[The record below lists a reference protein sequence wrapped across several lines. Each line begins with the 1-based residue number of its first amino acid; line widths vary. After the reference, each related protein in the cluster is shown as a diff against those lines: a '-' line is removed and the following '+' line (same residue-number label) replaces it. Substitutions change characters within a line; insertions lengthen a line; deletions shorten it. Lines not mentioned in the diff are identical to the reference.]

1 MPNMR
6 TVSQDERAKM
16 ARAYMRGGMAPYQA
30 ARNTGF
36 CRVGLMQ
43 EAIRAMEGREAEEAS
58 PRAAQYKYGLGPA
71 TVEEAVAEK
80 PVESAE
86 DEAISLPEDT
96 VAELCEDDEP
106 ETPQTVYPF
115 LKPGEVKT
123 AGVLMTLQTERLMIR
138 LYEKNG
144 RQLFQVTERRTGH
157 YLELQQ
163 QVVRELKNALGLC
176 LGAMNMQQREGV
188 SPTKPDS
195 LL

>member
-6 TVSQDERAKM
+6 TLSQDERAKM
-16 ARAYMRGGMAPYQA
+16 AREYMRGGMAPYQA

-36 CRVGLMQ
+36 CRVGIMQ
-43 EAIRAMEGREAEEAS
+43 EAIRAMEGREAEEAAH
-58 PRAAQYKYGLGPA
+58 REEQDEDAMIMQYGTKA
-71 TVEEAVAEK
+71 DNTNT
-80 PVESAE
+80 ESDDA
-86 DEAISLPEDT
+86 DISLPEDT
-96 VAELCEDDEP
+96 AAELCEDDEP

-123 AGVLMTLQTERLMIR
+123 AGILMTLQTERLMIR

-157 YLELQQ
+157 YLELPQ

-176 LGAMNMQQREGV
+176 LGAMNMQEGRA
-188 SPTKPDS
+188 
-195 LL
+195 

>member
-1 MPNMR
+1 MANMR
-6 TVSQDERAKM
+6 TISQDERAKM

-36 CRVGLMQ
+36 MRVGIMQ
-43 EAIRAMEGREAEEAS
+43 EAIRAMEGREAEEAGKGTS
-58 PRAAQYKYGLGPA
+58 QTRFGPG
-71 TVEEAVAEK
+71 VEEAPTETPVEK
-80 PVESAE
+80 PEE
-86 DEAISLPEDT
+86 ISLPEEA
-96 VAELCEDDEP
+96 AELCEDDEP

-157 YLELQQ
+157 YLELPQ

-176 LGAMNMQQREGV
+176 LGAMNMQERSDKTCE
-188 SPTKPDS
+188 
-195 LL
+195 

>member
-6 TVSQDERAKM
+6 TISQDERAKM

-36 CRVGLMQ
+36 CRVALMQ
-43 EAIRAMEGREAEEAS
+43 EAIRAMEGREALVAAS
-58 PRAAQYKYGLGPA
+58 RDALTKYGPGA
-71 TVEEAVAEK
+71 ASMEENNAES
-80 PVESAE
+80 PVESADDE
-86 DEAISLPEDT
+86 DINLQED

-123 AGVLMTLQTERLMIR
+123 AGILMTLQTERLMIR

-157 YLELQQ
+157 YLELPQ

-176 LGAMNMQQREGV
+176 LGAMNMGTRGEKV
-188 SPTKPDS
+188 CE
-195 LL
+195 

>member
-43 EAIRAMEGREAEEAS
+43 EAIRAMEGREAEEAAHSEEQDEDAMIMQYGSKADNINTS
-58 PRAAQYKYGLGPA
+58 PDD
-71 TVEEAVAEK
+71 
-80 PVESAE
+80 E
-86 DEAISLPEDT
+86 DINLPEDT
-96 VAELCEDDEP
+96 VAEMCEDDEP
-106 ETPQTVYPF
+106 ETPQPVYPF

-123 AGVLMTLQTERLMIR
+123 AGILMTLQTERLMIR

-157 YLELQQ
+157 YLELPQ

-176 LGAMNMQQREGV
+176 LGAMNMKGGSE
-188 SPTKPDS
+188 PD
-195 LL
+195 

>member
-36 CRVGLMQ
+36 MRVGIMQ
-43 EAIRAMEGREAEEAS
+43 EAIRAMEGREALM
-58 PRAAQYKYGLGPA
+58 AATRDALTKYGPGPA

-123 AGVLMTLQTERLMIR
+123 AGILLTLQTERLMIR

-157 YLELQQ
+157 YLEMPQ

-176 LGAMNMQQREGV
+176 LGAMNMGTRGEKV
-188 SPTKPDS
+188 CE
-195 LL
+195 

>member
-1 MPNMR
+1 MCWNRDKKGEKKMPNMR

-43 EAIRAMEGREAEEAS
+43 EAIRAMEGREAEEAGKGTS
-58 PRAAQYKYGLGPA
+58 QTRFGPG
-71 TVEEAVAEK
+71 VEEAPAETPVEK
-80 PVESAE
+80 PEE
-86 DEAISLPEDT
+86 ISLPEEAA
-96 VAELCEDDEP
+96 VICEEDEP
-106 ETPQTVYPF
+106 ENQKPIYPF

-123 AGVLMTLQTERLMIR
+123 AGILMTLQTERLMLR

-157 YLELQQ
+157 YLELPQ

-176 LGAMNMQQREGV
+176 LGAMNMGTRGE
-188 SPTKPDS
+188 KACE
-195 LL
+195 

>member
-36 CRVGLMQ
+36 CRVELMQ
-43 EAIRAMEGREAEEAS
+43 EAIRAMEGREAEEAAH
-58 PRAAQYKYGLGPA
+58 REEQDKNAMIMQYGSKADNTNTEPDDADINLQ
-71 TVEEAVAEK
+71 
-80 PVESAE
+80 E
-86 DEAISLPEDT
+86 D

-123 AGVLMTLQTERLMIR
+123 AGILMTMQTERLMIR

-157 YLELQQ
+157 YLELPQ

-176 LGAMNMQQREGV
+176 LGAMNMGTRGE
-188 SPTKPDS
+188 KACE
-195 LL
+195 